1 MFSHLV
7 LTGLL
12 FSNIGFHGATL
23 SFYGEHVHESGTY
36 ETRLKHLAGIGA
48 QSVSFVVFWSLNDI
62 NDDDVRPSEEDLALE
77 PVLVQSIRQARAL
90 GLNVMLM
97 PVIRLQVMR
106 SGEWR
111 GKLSPKRPVRFW
123 QSYKKFMVL
132 YATLAEREQVARF
145 SGVEPRV

>member
-90 GLNVMLM
+90 GLDVMLM

-106 SGEWR
+106 AR
-111 GKLSPKRPVRFW
+111 MAGKLSPKRPVGFGNRTKSSLCIT
-123 QSYKKFMVL
+123 QPSL
-132 YATLAEREQVARF
+132 RGEGRLF
-145 SGVEPRV
+145 SVGSELSS